1 MNKMFQT
8 IKEITE
14 SEGRLTRQLED
25 FINENITKFTE
36 KYGIHATLSLDDCD
50 WGYSYIGFS
59 NEVYD
64 EKLEKYVFNKE
75 TYTAFDISPF
85 RKKGQTHPFERVLEL
100 HKRGSAEFK
109 KYYEETLVNE
119 FNELNDKYDGSL
131 SHDEARSLYNI
142 ENSDWMD
149 FCELKSFLDSGRHL
163 IKVKQISIEDFTE
176 LYNIIVDIL
185 EIKPEE

>member
-1 MNKMFQT
+1 
-8 IKEITE
+8 
-14 SEGRLTRQLED
+14 
-25 FINENITKFTE
+25 
-36 KYGIHATLSLDDCD
+36 LSLDDCD
-50 WGYSYIGFS
+50 WGYSYISFS

-64 EKLEKYVFNKE
+64 ETLEKYIFNKE

-85 RKKGQTHPFERVLEL
+85 RKKGQTHPFKRVLEL
-100 HKRGSAEFK
+100 HKRASNGFK

-119 FNELNDKYDGSL
+119 FNELNEKFDGSF
-131 SHDEARSLYNI
+131 SHEEARELYGS
-142 ENSDWMD
+142 ENGWMD